1 MLVSSAMWLKEI
13 KGSFTLLQGASSI
26 LARHKKKSPSFS
38 GEPEPHS
45 LHAFFH
51 CKLLLETFVTEDS
64 VQYFWGDFDFAQR
77 VQSHATELNVLPPSK
92 LGLKENKSDVECER
106 VMCCFSAK

>member
-26 LARHKKKSPSFS
+26 LARHKKKVPLSVANQN
-38 GEPEPHS
+38 HT
-45 LHAFFH
+45 HCIAFFH

-64 VQYFWGDFDFAQR
+64 VQYFWGGFDFAQR

-92 LGLKENKSDVECER
+92 LGLKENK
-106 VMCCFSAK
+106 K